1 LQESKE
7 ATPRLTPATDDLGQ
21 MLHNIKCLK
30 QMWLSGS
37 VKEMVITNSDTSPL
51 HFQAY
56 IAHFNSRK
64 CTGGQHAAA
73 LFSNG
78 EIHMSLCPAA
88 ARSSNYQVEKPVGPW
103 NQ

>member
-1 LQESKE
+1 
-7 ATPRLTPATDDLGQ
+7 
-21 MLHNIKCLK
+21 
-30 QMWLSGS
+30 MWLSGS

-64 CTGGQHAAA
+64 RMGGQHAAA

-78 EIHMSLCPAA
+78 KIHMSLCPAA
-88 ARSSNYQVEKPVGPW
+88 WRIAISRRASWQERWHKQGKRYTSHEAATTRLKSL
-103 NQ
+103 